1 MPWSGKTIHLDL
13 ADPHRRI
20 AIEAESFEW
29 HGESAALT
37 RDCRRYN
44 TLVLLGWQVIRFS
57 WYLVMFDP
65 AYVHQTAL
73 AAAALSL
80 AHQHANVA

>member
-1 MPWSGKTIHLDL
+1 LHPDL
-13 ADPHRRI
+13 ADERLGI
-20 AIEAESFEW
+20 AIEAEGFEW

-44 TLVLLGWQVIRFS
+44 ALTRLGWQVIRFS
-57 WYLVMFDP
+57 WYLVMHEP
-65 AYVHQTAL
+65 AYVHETLL
-73 AAAALSL
+73 AAVAS